1 MTSALAASVLSRRFV
16 LGPLIALALVGSPTA
31 QFEGSGAPSP
41 SARSSASASPVTPF
55 AAASKALLLAHEAQ
69 GVFFVDNLIY
79 ASTTGDQLASL
90 QQIEPKVAWG
100 KDVIVQLPTDEFA
113 DSEVVI
119 LRAPLSGGGSLC
131 MAEVS
136 EVQDAGTYYARVAGG
151 ARCPGRK
158 PGMPGWKDSPETGWG
173 SS

>member
-1 MTSALAASVLSRRFV
+1 VTSALAASALSRRFV
-16 LGPLIALALVGSPTA
+16 LGPLIALALVGAPSA
-31 QFEGSGAPSP
+31 QFDGFGAAPSP
-41 SARSSASASPVTPF
+41 RASASVPDTPF
-55 AAASKALLLAHEAQ
+55 VAASKVLLLAHEAE

-79 ASTTGDQLASL
+79 ASGTGDQLATL
-90 QQIEPKVAWG
+90 QGIEPKVAWG

-119 LRAPLSGGGSLC
+119 LRAPLPGGGSLC

-151 ARCPGRK
+151 AKCPARK
-158 PGMPGWKDSPETGWG
+158 PGMPGWTDSKEAGWG
-173 SS
+173 TA